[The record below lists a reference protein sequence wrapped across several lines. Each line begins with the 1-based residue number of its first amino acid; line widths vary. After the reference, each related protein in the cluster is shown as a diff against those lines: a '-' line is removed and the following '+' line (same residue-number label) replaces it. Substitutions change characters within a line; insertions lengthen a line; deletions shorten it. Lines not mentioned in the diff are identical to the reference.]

1 VFGPLNVRVV
11 AIARVIWHSARATC
25 DGMPGTVFG
34 MSCTPRHQEA
44 EARFREL
51 LQSAELPGPDEVG
64 YEPDSVVFYW
74 HDPKLA
80 VFVDFE
86 DDT

>member
-1 VFGPLNVRVV
+1 
-11 AIARVIWHSARATC
+11 
-25 DGMPGTVFG
+25 MPVTQ
-34 MSCTPRHQEA
+34 RHRDA

-51 LQSAELPGPDEVG
+51 LESADLPGPDEVG

-74 HDPKLA
+74 HEPKLA

-86 DDT
+86 EDV

>member
-1 VFGPLNVRVV
+1 MITRANWRTACATWNEILGSV
-11 AIARVIWHSARATC
+11 A
-25 DGMPGTVFG
+25 G

-51 LQSAELPGPDEVG
+51 LESAELPGPDEVG

-74 HDPKLA
+74 HDPKVA
-80 VFVDFE
+80 VFVDFFEE
-86 DDT
+86 DA

>member
-1 VFGPLNVRVV
+1 
-11 AIARVIWHSARATC
+11 
-25 DGMPGTVFG
+25 
-34 MSCTPRHQEA
+34 MSCTARHQEA

-51 LQSAELPGPDEVG
+51 LESAELPGPDEIG

-74 HDPKLA
+74 YEPKLA

-86 DDT
+86 PDG